1 MRAGRFR
8 APIIKRN
15 RSAFTLIELLVVIAI
30 IAILAALLLPV
41 LSKAKE
47 SAYTVGCLNNLKQL
61 EVCWHL
67 YAVDH
72 RDRLAPNNSVMLIGG
87 GALAT
92 DISWCPD
99 HARTDTNT
107 IDLRNGLLFPYNTSV
122 GIYHCPAD
130 RSTVLDS
137 NGQPTSQLRNRSYNM
152 SQSANGYNEY
162 LALPAPVY
170 HLPAWEKFTEIRRPN
185 PSQLF
190 VFIDEHPDT
199 MLDSQFGN
207 PVGMPYYPPIWWDKP
222 ADRHKIGCC
231 LSFSDSHAERWRWKV
246 PKTPAYAG
254 QPVGPGEQPDFERVQ
269 NAMKKWSDN

>member
-1 MRAGRFR
+1 MFHRFFL
-8 APIIKRN
+8 A
-15 RSAFTLIELLVVIAI
+15 SALV
-30 IAILAALLLPV
+30 
-41 LSKAKE
+41 
-47 SAYTVGCLNNLKQL
+47 
-61 EVCWHL
+61 
-67 YAVDH
+67 
-72 RDRLAPNNSVMLIGG
+72 
-87 GALAT
+87 LAT
-92 DISWCPD
+92 AAGAAAQGNPTGSISGHVAD
-99 HARTDTNT
+99 GNVHLN
-107 IDLRNGLLFPYNTSV
+107 IV
-122 GIYHCPAD
+122 PAETAD
-130 RSTVLDS
+130 
-137 NGQPTSQLRNRSYNM
+137 GQKTAQLRNRSYNM

-246 PKTPAYAG
+246 PKSPAYAG